1 MNKEIAGKCIGRYS
15 IPLTDPEVNK
25 VIGFISEALD
35 DYGVK
40 YTVSVKDN
48 EHKTTD
54 EKSSWTYGL
63 FAEQKHITFTVE
75 GLDFENRDYAS
86 RNEYYRAVFTG
97 IYELRF
103 ILTKERGISSYEKLQ
118 ELDSSL
124 HHYPAVVP
132 YCDIE
137 YYTLDNLWFCKY
149 RRYRGRNW
157 IYFEGKKGIGH
168 YNTSLDDPDFSAG
181 IKELIYDTCSHKGL
195 KLVRK

>member
-1 MNKEIAGKCIGRYS
+1 MSKEIAGKCVGRYS
-15 IPLTDPEVNK
+15 IPLTESEVNK
-25 VIGFISEALD
+25 VIGFISSALD

-40 YTVSVKDN
+40 YSVKVEDD
-48 EHKTTD
+48 EHKTTE

-86 RNEYYRAVFTG
+86 KNEYYRAIFTG
-97 IYELRF
+97 IKELRF
-103 ILTKERGISSYEKLQ
+103 IFSKERGLSSYEKLK

-124 HHYPAVVP
+124 YQYPAVVP
-132 YCDIE
+132 YCDMD
-137 YYTLDNLWFCKY
+137 YYKLDNLWFCKY

-168 YNTSLDDPDFSAG
+168 YNTSLDDSDFSAG
-181 IKELIYDTCSHKGL
+181 IEELIYDLMSHKGL